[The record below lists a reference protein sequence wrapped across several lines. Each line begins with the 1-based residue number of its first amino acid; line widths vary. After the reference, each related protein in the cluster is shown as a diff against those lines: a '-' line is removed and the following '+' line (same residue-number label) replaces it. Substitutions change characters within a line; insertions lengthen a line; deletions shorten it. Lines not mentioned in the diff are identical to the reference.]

1 MRGAAETSSQPSA
14 TEPFIQVSRPLTIPP
29 SPSLKMTIRSK
40 YSHCMISLL
49 SAFSLAH
56 GPERTCVS
64 SGLCEV
70 IGEPGSRGLASRSVE
85 AELAVVEP
93 AREVTDEAVLVLH
106 VRADVLGNETLLG
119 PGELGLQ
126 GCGAIQKRLDVAL
139 RIEEETGAA
148 VRRNRAELF
157 EELEDIP
164 RVRLAEPRAREVLEH
179 PLALRG
185 HLHHDGRRHRHHD
198 VRRRH
203 QREPPPEAVADHRCL
218 AEPPDEGNRGLH
230 LIAHRRANW
239 CRVVPVPAQVD
250 RQCGDSFLR
259 GGRAPPRAPVPRT
272 SRSRGTPRRRR
283 EANLAQ
289 RGSREWHGRPERS
302 GRSPAESPSQPSF
315 AFASRAARRAFISF
329 CFCHRAVTS
338 WTIAATPA
346 SSPLSARTRTT
357 LNSMEIREPSFR
369 MAGTA
374 SGSRPYFVTPLAM
387 TLSQPSQCLCLW
399 RSGTIRS
406 SDCPSASFAM

>member
-14 TEPFIQVSRPLTIPP
+14 PEPFIQVSRPLTIPP

-93 AREVTDEAVLVLH
+93 AGKVTDEAVFVLH

-126 GCGAIQKRLDVAL
+126 GCGAVQKRLDIAL
-139 RIEEETGAA
+139 RIKEKAGAA
-148 VRRNRAELF
+148 VRGNRPQLLEQ
-157 EELEDIP
+157 LEDISG
-164 RVRLAEPRAREVLEH
+164 VGLAEARAREVLEH

-198 VRRRH
+198 VRRGHERH
-203 QREPPPEAVADHRCL
+203 PPPEAVADGGSL
-218 AEPPDEGNRGLH
+218 AEPPDERDRGFH
-230 LIAHRRANW
+230 LVAHRRAN
-239 CRVVPVPAQVD
+239 
-250 RQCGDSFLR
+250 
-259 GGRAPPRAPVPRT
+259 
-272 SRSRGTPRRRR
+272 
-283 EANLAQ
+283 
-289 RGSREWHGRPERS
+289 
-302 GRSPAESPSQPSF
+302 
-315 AFASRAARRAFISF
+315 
-329 CFCHRAVTS
+329 
-338 WTIAATPA
+338 
-346 SSPLSARTRTT
+346 
-357 LNSMEIREPSFR
+357 
-369 MAGTA
+369 
-374 SGSRPYFVTPLAM
+374 
-387 TLSQPSQCLCLW
+387 
-399 RSGTIRS
+399 
-406 SDCPSASFAM
+406 